1 MAGES
6 LFKQLEFEAF
16 RAGITPRTKQ
26 SIEWFRNKARQM
38 FRGRVIT
45 NREKIMDDEL
55 LSRTGRVD
63 KDPMGNMY
71 MFFYDPKHKKTL
83 PYYDGFPLII
93 MLGPAPNGFYGL
105 NLHYLPMNL
114 RAKLL
119 DGLLDNLSNKKYD
132 ETTRFRLNYGLL
144 QRTSK
149 LRYFKPCFKHYLN
162 EYVKSKIAKVPSP
175 EWEIA
180 TFLPTASFKKSNTS
194 NVYKVSRS
202 MI

>member
-26 SIEWFRNKARQM
+26 SIEWFRTKARTM
-38 FRGRVIT
+38 FRGRVIN
-45 NREKIMDDEL
+45 NRKRVMNDDLISQE
-55 LSRTGRVD
+55 STVNKTPIGS
-63 KDPMGNMY
+63 MY

-105 NLHYLPMNL
+105 NMHYLPPVI
-114 RAKLL
+114 RAKAL
-119 DGLLDNLSNKKYD
+119 DAILGRGKIPSKYLAPA
-132 ETTRFRLNYGLL
+132 R
-144 QRTSK
+144 
-149 LRYFKPCFKHYLN
+149 KHYLTKH
-162 EYVKSKIAKVPSP
+162 VRSKFAIVEEP

-180 TFLPTASFKKSNTS
+180 TFLPMADWNKASATA
-194 NVYKVSRS
+194 VYKDSRK
-202 MI
+202 ML